1 MIGRTVGHYRIT
13 ARIGEGGMG
22 VVYDTML
29 FSSPLFL
36 ADAGMHAPCD
46 ALVIGA
52 SALWTRPTEP
62 KASR

>member
-1 MIGRTVGHYRIT
+1 
-13 ARIGEGGMG
+13 
-22 VVYDTML
+22 VYDTML

-36 ADAGMHAPCD
+36 ADARMHAPCD

-52 SALWTRPTEP
+52 SAPWTRPTEP